1 MDQYIRIPFFILSD
15 NQLSDKAKILYGV
28 LLSNSNNEHEYAY
41 GSNKYYGKLLNCSHK
56 TISRLFKSLK
66 KCGYIKTEYKKNN
79 SRTTYVVNLKNEY
92 PILTFDETLSLFS
105 SKEST

>member
-15 NQLSDKAKILYGV
+15 NSLSDKAKLLYGV

-56 TISRLFKSLK
+56 TISRLFKQYEKTRYRNSFKLSSNGFRINVNK
-66 KCGYIKTEYKKNN
+66 IKITPTKQ
-79 SRTTYVVNLKNEY
+79 
-92 PILTFDETLSLFS
+92 
-105 SKEST
+105 